1 MLSSTDREILN
12 VLEQA
17 GGSVPQSTIV
27 NALLPMVSMDHVYSR
42 VKTLAARGLVE
53 KNGENYTKDRIV
65 TLTKSGKAAL
75 REA

>member
-1 MLSSTDREILN
+1 MFSNTDREILKM
-12 VLEQA
+12 LEQ
-17 GGSVPQSTIV
+17 GPLPQSAIV
-27 NALLPMVSMDHVYSR
+27 NALLPVVSQDYIYSR

-53 KNGENYTKDRIV
+53 KDGQNYTKDRIV